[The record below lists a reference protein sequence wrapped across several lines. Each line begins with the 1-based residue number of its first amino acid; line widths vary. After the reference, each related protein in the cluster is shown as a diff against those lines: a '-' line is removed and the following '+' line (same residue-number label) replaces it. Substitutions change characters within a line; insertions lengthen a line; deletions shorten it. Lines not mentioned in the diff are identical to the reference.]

1 MTQATLTDLQSAV
14 QAASDRLADALLD
27 GSDTSEA
34 RAALDKTRDAFTK
47 HQDAQQAAERERH
60 AAEAAQEAVE
70 TAKAESDAV
79 GRALKAVDNTVER
92 VQLTQGLKL
101 PTSVEHPLVA
111 KAAAEVARLKL
122 EIERGEPE
130 RKKIADEVAALTSRA
145 NAKRVEASA
154 IRARRLAGR
163 EEASD
168 AAALHLLEADANDLA
183 SLARAAQ
190 QRLQALGQPTAA
202 QRQQLAAAEQKLKAA
217 QVEAALHGQADR
229 VRALE
234 AALIAGVRELRSS
247 MLKVGFTNLP
257 SFFSP
262 TEELRKTAYGAPI

>member
-1 MTQATLTDLQSAV
+1 MTQATFTDLQSAV

-27 GSDTSEA
+27 GADTGEARIALDQA
-34 RAALDKTRDAFTK
+34 RAALAK

-60 AAEAAQEAVE
+60 AAEAAQAAAE

-79 GRALKAVDNTVER
+79 GRALKAVSNTVER
-92 VQLTQGLKL
+92 VQLAEGVE
-101 PTSVEHPLVA
+101 PPAPAEHPVVV

-130 RKKIADEVAALTSRA
+130 RKKIRDEIAALTGRA
-145 NAKRVEASA
+145 DAKRAEAHA
-154 IRARRLAGR
+154 IRARRLGGR
-163 EEASD
+163 EEAGD

-202 QRQQLAAAEQKLKAA
+202 QRQQLAAAEQKLRAA

-234 AALIAGVRELRSS
+234 AALVAGVRELRGS

-262 TEELRKTAYGAPI
+262 TEELRKTAYGAPV

>member
-1 MTQATLTDLQSAV
+1 MTQATFTDLQFAV

-27 GSDTSEA
+27 GADTGEARIALDQA
-34 RAALDKTRDAFTK
+34 RAALAK

-60 AAEAAQEAVE
+60 AAEAAQAAAENAIAEA
-70 TAKAESDAV
+70 DAV
-79 GRALKAVDNTVER
+79 GRALKAVSNTVER
-92 VQLTQGLKL
+92 VQLAEGVE
-101 PTSVEHPLVA
+101 PPAPAEHPVVV

-130 RKKIADEVAALTSRA
+130 RKKIRDEIAALTGRA
-145 NAKRVEASA
+145 DAKRAEAHA
-154 IRARRLAGR
+154 IRARRLGGR
-163 EEASD
+163 EEAGD
-168 AAALHLLEADANDLA
+168 AAELHLLEADANDLA

-202 QRQQLAAAEQKLKAA
+202 QRQQLAAAEQKLRAA

-247 MLKVGFTNLP
+247 ALKVGFGNLP
-257 SFFSP
+257 TFFVPSQK
-262 TEELRKTAYGAPI
+262 LRDVANGLAV